1 MKKKLYHGLFHFF
14 SYLSDKTNGAP
25 FLVRYKLIIGTLII
39 GLASSC
45 NGDKERLVEKKAIDR
60 EPIDTMMITC
70 YDMVAPDDTIFVD
83 VEDKK

>member
-1 MKKKLYHGLFHFF
+1 MRKKFYHSLFRIF
-14 SYLSDKTNGAP
+14 SYLSDKTNGTP
-25 FLVRYKLIIGTLII
+25 FIVKYKLIIGSLII

-60 EPIDTMMITC
+60 QSVDSMQIICYEP
-70 YDMVAPDDTIFVD
+70 VAPDDTIVVD